1 MIVIA
6 ISIGD
11 KTHISRGQSSKF
23 VFVSFPSFY
32 IGSLLLIKIKTPKNA
47 RHKQITS
54 DFVIYS
60 LSIRKPKSEVKRGT
74 VFWNNATNTIGRCLI
89 AVLVP

>member
-1 MIVIA
+1 MFVVA

-23 VFVSFPSFY
+23 ELCASCSL

-47 RHKQITS
+47 RHRQITS

-60 LSIRKPKSEVKRGT
+60 PSIRNPKSEVNRGT

-89 AVLVP
+89 AVLIP